1 MTIQQRGDIYV
12 IQSGNVKRN
21 VPNDPRN
28 ADYQRVQQ
36 HIADGGEVEV
46 VEVEAED
53 TQAAEDD
60 RALALEMRK
69 LAAAKLTIEQR
80 QRLRERGRL

>member
-1 MTIQQRGDIYV
+1 MSIKQHGDVYAV
-12 IQSGNVKRN
+12 TDGDRTKW
-21 VPNDPRN
+21 VPSDPRN

-60 RALALEMRK
+60 AALALEVRK